1 MGSQRR
7 QKAKV
12 DLSEISKEPV
22 RPPSELV
29 STSIVRVQLNCP
41 GQGIIDKT
49 KGKVIVVFYLIISFS
64 PGTIPDACIWFL
76 NLDETRPEMVM
87 ELLKLKYVQFHQ
99 HFWRQSGHNTDIDTD
114 PLLANIAAELG
125 LSLIASVKRAI
136 AASHSPCKMR

>member
-1 MGSQRR
+1 MGSQGRR
-7 QKAKV
+7 KAKV

-76 NLDETRPEMVM
+76 NLDETRPEIVNGVTKI
-87 ELLKLKYVQFHQ
+87 EIQFHQ